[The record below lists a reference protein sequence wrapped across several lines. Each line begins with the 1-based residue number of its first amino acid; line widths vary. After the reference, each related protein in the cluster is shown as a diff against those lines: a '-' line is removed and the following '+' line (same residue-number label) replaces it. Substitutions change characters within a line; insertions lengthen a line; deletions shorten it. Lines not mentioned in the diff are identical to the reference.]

1 MNMTAKG
8 KSILFWRYFVNQN
21 SPFTVDADTASC
33 YNEIEEEKGMFIP
46 SNEYFGE

>member
-8 KSILFWRYFVNQN
+8 KTISLRRYFVTQN
-21 SPFTVDADTASC
+21 SSFTVEADSGSC